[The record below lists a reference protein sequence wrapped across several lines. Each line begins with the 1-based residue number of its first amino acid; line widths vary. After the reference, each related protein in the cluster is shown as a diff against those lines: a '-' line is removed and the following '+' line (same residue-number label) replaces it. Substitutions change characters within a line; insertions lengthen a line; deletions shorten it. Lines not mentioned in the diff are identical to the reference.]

1 VSSRKLGLRL
11 TLGTIMTLVTLLGL
25 GCASSRS
32 HHGPRH
38 LYVSARG
45 SDRARCTQSKPC
57 RSITRAVTI
66 ARAGEEIDVARGSY
80 PGEVV
85 LTKRLTIRGSHSP
98 VVDARGHG
106 RGFFIRGKTAAGS
119 VVRGFVV
126 QNASY
131 EGILALGTARVT
143 IADDVVRHN
152 DRGLF
157 VSGAVVEN
165 TSYERIPHL
174 GAPRVTFADYV
185 VRHDRFNHHLTGECK
200 YNGEPPPA
208 QSADLRSGQPR
219 GAQLVD
225 LRGGGCGEAIHLA
238 STSHS
243 RVLGNQVSENTGG
256 IYLTDESGPAAHNL
270 IAGNRVFDNVW
281 DCAITL
287 ASHSQR
293 AVKPDG
299 QPRPRAGGV
308 YDNTIKANVTDGNGV
323 RLPGAGILV
332 AAAFSGGAAYSNRI
346 IDNKVNDNGLPGVA
360 LHSHKRRQDLN
371 GNVIRDNV
379 IGRNAVGGAHGG
391 PGDEDGG
398 IHHTA
403 GILAWSKLT
412 RITRIQVSGNHI
424 SQNYFGVWTKNVPR
438 LQRAANH
445 YVQVRV
451 PLSQH

>member
-1 VSSRKLGLRL
+1 
-11 TLGTIMTLVTLLGL
+11 VTV
-25 GCASSRS
+25 A
-32 HHGPRH
+32 H
-38 LYVSARG
+38 
-45 SDRARCTQSKPC
+45 
-57 RSITRAVTI
+57 
-66 ARAGEEIDVARGSY
+66 AGEEVDVARGSY

-85 LTKRLTIRGSHSP
+85 LTKRLTIRGVNSP

-106 RGFFIRGKTAAGS
+106 RGFFIRGKKAAGA

-126 QNASY
+126 QNANY
-131 EGILALGTARVT
+131 EGILALGTTRVT
-143 IADDVVRHN
+143 ITDNVVRHN

-157 VSGAVVEN
+157 VPGPLVEN

-200 YNGEPPPA
+200 YNGEPPPP
-208 QSADLRSGQPR
+208 QSADLRSGHPP
-219 GAQLVD
+219 GAALVD

-238 STSHS
+238 STSNS
-243 RVLGNQVSENTGG
+243 RVLDNQVSDNTGG

-270 IAGNRVFDNVW
+270 IAGNHVFDNVW

-308 YDNTIKANVTDGNGV
+308 YDNTIRANVTDGNGV

-332 AAAFSGGAAYSNRI
+332 AAAFSGGGAYGNRI
-346 IDNKVNDNGLPGVA
+346 IGNKVNDNGLPGVA
-360 LHSHKRRQDLN
+360 LHSHKGRQDLN
-371 GNVIRDNV
+371 GNIIRDNV

-391 PGDEDGG
+391 PGDDDGG

-403 GILAWSKLT
+403 GILVWSKVT

-424 SQNYFGVWTKNVPR
+424 NQNYFGIWTKNVPR

-445 YVQVRV
+445 YVHVRV